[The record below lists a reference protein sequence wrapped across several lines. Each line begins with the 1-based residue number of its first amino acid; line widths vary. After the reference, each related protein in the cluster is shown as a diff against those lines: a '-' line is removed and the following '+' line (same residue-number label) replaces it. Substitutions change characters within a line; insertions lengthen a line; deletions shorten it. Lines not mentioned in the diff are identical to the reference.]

1 MWHSKRTIYSIAV
14 TDYIVAVLIVTS
26 IAEVCRAKA
35 VEESHRAAEVAFPVN
50 MFCTMDLTA
59 FLTSTVGFQLTFF
72 TTQILLRGLFFHA
85 KLLFTIYKT
94 SKVWLFTVVA
104 FVKGARMHG

>member
-50 MFCTMDLTA
+50 
-59 FLTSTVGFQLTFF
+59 
-72 TTQILLRGLFFHA
+72 LLRSVLLTHFLASSVCLHLALLAAKILSFRLVLHVQLLLAINETTKVGLFA
-85 KLLFTIYKT
+85 VITL
-94 SKVWLFTVVA
+94 
-104 FVKGARMHG
+104 VKRA